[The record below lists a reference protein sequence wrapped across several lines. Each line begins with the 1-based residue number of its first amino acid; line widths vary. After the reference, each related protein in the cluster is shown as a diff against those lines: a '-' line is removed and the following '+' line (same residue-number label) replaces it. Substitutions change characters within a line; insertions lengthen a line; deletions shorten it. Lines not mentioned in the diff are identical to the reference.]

1 MSTALT
7 CFNCGE
13 SVRTTDRFCSR
24 CGAEQALGSY
34 AAALPQDYSHPD
46 DDPESPWAEVVQRLR
61 RATFG
66 EFEIGPELG
75 RGGMAAVFLA
85 HDVSLDRQVAIKV
98 MSPGLLMGEG
108 MIERFKREAI
118 TIAHLNHPNIVS
130 CYSVRQAE
138 GLHFF
143 VMRYIQGRSLE
154 QVIRDAG
161 KLPISIVRSILCQVG
176 SALTYAHRSSVVHRD
191 VKPANILIDVD
202 GNAVVTDFGIAKVA
216 ALPGHTHT
224 GALVGTPAYMSPEQC
239 AGGPVTGAA
248 DQYAL
253 GAVAYEMITGQ
264 APFTGSSLT
273 VMQAQV
279 EVPPAPIRDRCPDCP
294 PDLEAAILRMLAK
307 DPAARF
313 PSMAEAKA
321 ALGATPLTENDP
333 LLAEL
338 CRLASVSSPPSES
351 EGSAGWTGGAPPKR
365 SVARSAAGGP
375 ARSISVLPP
384 PAELAVG
391 EAFALVALVRGERGV
406 PLPGRA
412 VEWSTDSPDVL
423 HVDQTRKT
431 ATAVAPGTAMLT
443 ASSDGIEAQVRVLVP
458 PDVLEPVELQ
468 PDYRAAAIQ
477 LSSPPK
483 SIRAGDSFVL
493 TAMPLDHAGHPL
505 ADAAVLWST
514 SDVRVAV
521 VTAGGWVAAL
531 GRGQAVLT
539 ATCGLASGSVT
550 IYVEQAKPAVPPPR
564 RSPLALP
571 TEPQPVPDHRSSW
584 RRRGARAR
592 RRALAAG
599 VGVLVA
605 GGTVWLFGGLH
616 NFPSVGARQA
626 LVADTIPGLNAA
638 LAAATRP
645 DSIPPI
651 NRGAGAAAA
660 ARPASRP
667 VRAPNTGS
675 PSPSAGSRLDS
686 GRVAAR
692 VAADRG
698 SNATTPSSA
707 TAAPP
712 AGAAPRR
719 LQAAVPLSGRVGDP
733 PAPAVAAPRD
743 TGDALPPDAVQLAV
757 ADTGNA
763 PGVGNPRPDA
773 AGYVPMSSPD
783 AEAVRPAPARPAT
796 RTSSRPAATGARAPD
811 RAELSREERKRLE
824 DRMRDGVEACYR
836 AVRSKDV
843 SRVARLYDPQTVAD
857 EDKLRRLIRILRT
870 EPWEATIGRR
880 VDGARELGPRAAA
893 AEFSFRLAWRDAFG
907 GRLSSQPIFR
917 AEFSRDGDDWT
928 MSSCR
933 IVGSPKL

>member
-1 MSTALT
+1 MATALT

-34 AAALPQDYSHPD
+34 AAALPQDYTHPD

-85 HDVSLDRQVAIKV
+85 HDVSLDRAVAIKV
-98 MSPGLLMGEG
+98 MSPGLLMGDG

-143 VMRYIQGRSLE
+143 VMRYIQGRSLD

-161 KLPISIVRSILCQVG
+161 KLPLPIVRSILCQVG
-176 SALTYAHRSSVVHRD
+176 SALTYAHRSRVVHRD
-191 VKPANILIDVD
+191 IKPANILIDVD

-224 GALVGTPAYMSPEQC
+224 GALIGTPAYMSPEQC
-239 AGGPVTGAA
+239 AGGEVTGAA

-279 EVPPAPIRDRCPDCP
+279 EVPPPQIRERCPECP
-294 PDLEAAILRMLAK
+294 PELEAAILRMLAK
-307 DPAARF
+307 EPAARF
-313 PSMAEAKA
+313 PSMAEAKT
-321 ALGATPLTENDP
+321 ALGAMPLMDNDP

-338 CRLASVSSPPSES
+338 SRLAAVSSPPPASD
-351 EGSAGWTGGAPPKR
+351 GAASAAGTPPKR
-365 SVARSAAGGP
+365 SMARSVAGGP
-375 ARSISVLPP
+375 VRSISILPP
-384 PAELAVG
+384 PAELALG
-391 EAFALVALVRGERGV
+391 EGFALVALVRGERGV

-412 VEWSTDSPDVL
+412 VEWSTDTPDVL
-423 HVDQTRKT
+423 HVDRNRKT

-443 ASSDGIEAQVRVLVP
+443 ASCDGVEAQVRVLVP
-458 PDVLEPVELQ
+458 PDALEPVELQ

-483 SIRAGDSFVL
+483 SVRAGDSFVL

-505 ADAAVLWST
+505 SDAAVLWST

-571 TEPQPVPDHRSSW
+571 HASQPVSDHRSTW

-599 VGVLVA
+599 VGVLV
-605 GGTVWLFGGLH
+605 GLGTVWLLGGLPTL
-616 NFPSVGARQA
+616 PSVGPRAA
-626 LVADTIPGLNAA
+626 LVADTIPGANAA
-638 LAAATRP
+638 LAAATSP

-651 NRGAGAAAA
+651 NRGAGASRAGAVATPRVRSRAVPTPKSAGSAPGAGLPIDSRAAVA
-660 ARPASRP
+660 PASGATTPPATVARPAPR
-667 VRAPNTGS
+667 
-675 PSPSAGSRLDS
+675 
-686 GRVAAR
+686 
-692 VAADRG
+692 
-698 SNATTPSSA
+698 
-707 TAAPP
+707 
-712 AGAAPRR
+712 GAA
-719 LQAAVPLSGRVGDP
+719 GE
-733 PAPAVAAPRD
+733 PAPDTPRD
-743 TGDALPPDAVQLAV
+743 TGHVVPANPLQLAIV
-757 ADTGNA
+757 DTLGA
-763 PGVGNPRPDA
+763 RPARAARPDA
-773 AGYVPMSSPD
+773 AGYAPMAPVT
-783 AEAVRPAPARPAT
+783 EAQEPRAIPPAPRAGSRPAPSGPRTGDRP
-796 RTSSRPAATGARAPD
+796 
-811 RAELSREERKRLE
+811 ELSREERQRLE
-824 DRMRDGVEACYR
+824 DRIRDGVGECYR

-843 SRVARLYDPQTVAD
+843 SRVARLYEPQTVAD
-857 EDKLRRLIRILRT
+857 EEKLRRLIRILRT
-870 EPWEATIGRR
+870 EPWEATVGRR
-880 VDGARELGPRAAA
+880 VDGARELGPQAAA
-893 AEFSFRLAWRDAFG
+893 AEFSFRLAWRDSFG

-917 AEFSRDGDDWT
+917 AEFTRDGDDWT
-928 MSSCR
+928 MSGCR